1 MSKTTIAIVDD
12 HRVVAR
18 SLKAYLESFEDLEVI
33 GIASSGEELLEHLRE
48 WRPQIVLQ
56 DLLLAGGIDG
66 VETTR
71 RVAAASPSVRVIAL
85 TASTDEARMMGVL
98 RAGAVG
104 YVRKDAEPEVLL
116 AAVRAVARGKTYIDP
131 TIARA
136 AIHAADPHEELTPRE
151 TEVLRHL
158 ALGRPNK
165 EIATALSIGE
175 ETVKTHVASILAKL
189 AVENRA
195 QAIVQALKR
204 GLVSLEEL
212 E

>member
-1 MSKTTIAIVDD
+1 MDD

-18 SLKAYLESFEDLEVI
+18 SLKAYLESFEDLEVT
-33 GIASSGEELLEHLRE
+33 GIASSGEELLEHLGE
-48 WRPQIVLQ
+48 WQPQIVLQ
-56 DLLLAGGIDG
+56 DL
-66 VETTR
+66 
-71 RVAAASPSVRVIAL
+71 
-85 TASTDEARMMGVL
+85 
-98 RAGAVG
+98 
-104 YVRKDAEPEVLL
+104 LL

-131 TIARA
+131 AVARSVLTA
-136 AIHAADPHEELTPRE
+136 AEPQEELTPRE
-151 TEVLRHL
+151 REVLRQL
-158 ALGRPNK
+158 ALGRANK
-165 EIATALSIGE
+165 EIAGTLSIGE